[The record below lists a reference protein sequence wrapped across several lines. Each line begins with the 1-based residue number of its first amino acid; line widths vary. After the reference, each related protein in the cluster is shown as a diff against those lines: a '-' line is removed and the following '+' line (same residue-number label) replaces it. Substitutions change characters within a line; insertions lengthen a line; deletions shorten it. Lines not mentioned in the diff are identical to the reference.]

1 MAKRNEG
8 KIFEDNWKKSVPES
22 VFLYR
27 PPDAAQSFDYS
38 TKLRFSSHSPCDFLM
53 YDGEI
58 LFCLELKTVS
68 GKSISFERTKN
79 DKGIIHLY
87 QIDSL
92 KKLGK
97 YKNVV
102 SGLIID
108 FRKTDDTYFLNIKDW
123 DNLINSINKKS
134 FNEDDLL
141 KYTIPILIKKEK
153 LRVNY
158 RYNIDFFI
166 KQVKNTLLS

>member
-1 MAKRNEG
+1 
-8 KIFEDNWKKSVPES
+8 
-22 VFLYR
+22 
-27 PPDAAQSFDYS
+27 
-38 TKLRFSSHSPCDFLM
+38 M

-123 DNLINSINKKS
+123 DNLINSITKKS
-134 FNEDDLL
+134 FNKDDLL

>member
-8 KIFEDNWKKSVPES
+8 KIFEDNWKKSVPKDIL
-22 VFLYR
+22 LYR

-38 TKLRFSSHSPCDFLM
+38 AKLRFSAHSPCDFLM
-53 YDGEI
+53 FDGEI

-92 KKLGK
+92 KNFGK
-97 YKNVV
+97 HKNVV

-108 FRKTDDTYFLNIKDW
+108 FRKTDNTYFLNIKDW
-123 DNLINSINKKS
+123 DNLINSITKKS

-141 KYTIPILIKKEK
+141 KYTISILIKKEK

-158 RYNIDFFI
+158 RYNIDHFI
-166 KQVKNTLLS
+166 NQVKNTLLL